1 MAQLNDLIVNGYT
14 RFLNSAYGN
23 LNGSATSALCAAY
36 ALNAQPA
43 AHALTS
49 HTDYSTHF
57 TNMGA
62 AKYAIEAGV
71 APVGQHE
78 IANNFEYP
86 MLLKWSANQNRQ
98 SAYVHYTSSIF
109 FNPTTNQLKLHTID
123 EVGSWNLDTIITPL
137 NFAIY
142 NGTQGTTDYT
152 ALKFD
157 TVKITATNGT
167 TDNTANWTSLVK
179 VPSYFT
185 GSSAKS
191 ALTSKSALSAGS
203 TDMVKWSKGTD
214 DTFRPIAFANANAS
228 ANYNAG
234 NPFYECIVY
243 DSAGLSYNPANNRL
257 SAEKLY
263 TNYIHIAENCTE
275 YVTASDVTQIQNPRI
290 CFSACEN
297 NDHQQGYLIWSDWN
311 NTNLWTTSNTAW
323 CDGQPSDGFVLTSNQ
338 GNSIFAAKNISANR
352 IKANSGIYQGLF
364 ITENT
369 NIYSNNSLYITP
381 TLINGGNTNLSLKQ
395 GSFTNGLNVTGGIT
409 GNLTGIAKSAENVWS
424 QAWTSN
430 SARPIR
436 FGHNADSYSSLGFDP
451 KFTYNP
457 STDTLSCERI
467 VAGEIASR
475 SGIYAFA
482 CGGLASFY
490 TSDNYTGGYT
500 GGSYSDK
507 ANRCI
512 SNVIYFAGNFDYT
525 TSAKIYLPHYWKQR
539 DTFTEYGH
547 PVFDIHYMNGYAYPN
562 TNCRAKRIIFNGIN
576 DFHCAGQY
584 YLYTPRLAPAT
595 QGSNWHTGSWTAGQ
609 NAGFTIA
616 LGDSAAGA
624 GSIYTT
630 TACNLRFSMIPVY
643 DSNMAITSM
652 HLLVTCY

>member
-36 ALNAQPA
+36 ALNASPA

-109 FNPTTNQLKLHTID
+109 FNPSTHQFKLHDID
-123 EVGSWNLDTIITPL
+123 EIGGWNLDTIITPI
-137 NFAIY
+137 NFEIC

-152 ALKFD
+152 AVKFD
-157 TVKITATNGT
+157 ALKITAIDGSTN
-167 TDNTANWTSLVK
+167 NNAFWTSLVK

-185 GSSAKS
+185 NESAKS
-191 ALTSKSALSAGS
+191 SINSTTVTWSSGS
-203 TDMVKWSKGTD
+203 NNTY
-214 DTFRPIAFANANAS
+214 RPIGFADADNQSDYSTNKTFNGA
-228 ANYNAG
+228 
-234 NPFYECIVY
+234 IVY
-243 DSAGLSYNPANNRL
+243 DKNFTFNPSTDTMVITNVSCMGDISALDGAGYSFYCYSGIFTGLDCYDSEHGYYFYCDNGSCHMHNL
-257 SAEKLY
+257 S
-263 TNYIHIAENCTE
+263 TNT
-275 YVTASDVTQIQNPRI
+275 
-290 CFSACEN
+290 
-297 NDHQQGYLIWSDWN
+297 
-311 NTNLWTTSNTAW
+311 TTSTNITAE
-323 CDGQPSDGFVLTSNQ
+323 
-338 GNSIFAAKNISANR
+338 NISA
-352 IKANSGIYQGLF
+352 K
-364 ITENT
+364 
-369 NIYSNNSLYITP
+369 
-381 TLINGGNTNLSLKQ
+381 
-395 GSFTNGLNVTGGIT
+395 NVI
-409 GNLTGIAKSAENVWS
+409 TGIAKSAECVWS
-424 QAWTSN
+424 ESWTSN

-436 FGHNADSYSSLGFDP
+436 FGQNANSYSSLGFDP

-512 SNVIYFAGNFDYT
+512 SNVIYFAGNFDYA

-562 TNCRAKRIIFNGIN
+562 SNCRAKRIIFNGIN
-576 DFHCAGQY
+576 DFNCAGKY

-630 TACNLRFSMIPVY
+630 TATNLRFSMIPVY
-643 DSNMAITSM
+643 NNNMAITGLN
-652 HLLVTCY
+652 LLVTCY